1 MVLVFK
7 FLFALTLNQSL
18 EPEITW
24 HFPVRSC
31 TSCIEKQLEMMTEF
45 YREQDLIVVYYQHE
59 AADKEATTLL
69 TDRLSQWR
77 KSAGFR
83 VRQGDVVGV
92 GWSFFDKLTG
102 EQVTVSF
109 KQGSYNTWRTME
121 ILKLLR

>member
-1 MVLVFK
+1 MGLVFK
-7 FLFALTLNQSL
+7 FLFALTLNQGL

-31 TSCIEKQLEMMTEF
+31 TACIEKQLEIMTEY
-45 YREQDLIVVYYQHE
+45 YREQDRIVVYYQHE
-59 AADKEATTLL
+59 TKDKEATDLL
-69 TDRLSQWR
+69 KDRLSQWG
-77 KSAGFR
+77 KNAGFT
-83 VRQGDVVGV
+83 VRQGQVAGV

-102 EQVTVSF
+102 EQVAITF